1 MLFGTS
7 QTHVVVCVNDDSVN
21 TDSLIQKL
29 TGQGISYD
37 KLIIPIE
44 LNVLGKPDI
53 GKLRQKYVSN

>member
-1 MLFGTS
+1 
-7 QTHVVVCVNDDSVN
+7 VNDDSVN